1 MVDPEGA
8 DLQRADPREGEPEA
22 DPQSADLQSVA
33 EAVRTGMYERDRAA
47 QVLGIMVEAIGP
59 GFARCRMRV
68 RDDMVQGHA
77 TAHGGLIFTLA
88 DTAFAY
94 ACNACNRATVA
105 LGAEIAFL
113 APARP
118 GDVLSATARER
129 SRAGRTGIY
138 DVEVENAGGA
148 VVALFRGTSY
158 ETRGGV
164 VAVPG
169 SEQA

>member
-1 MVDPEGA
+1 M
-8 DLQRADPREGEPEA
+8 A
-22 DPQSADLQSVA
+22 DPQGADPQRVA
-33 EAVRTGMYERDRAA
+33 DAVRTGMYERDRAA
-47 QVLGIMVEAIGP
+47 QALGITVEAIGP

-77 TAHGGLIFTLA
+77 TGHGGLTFTLA

-94 ACNACNRATVA
+94 ACNAYNRATVA

-113 APARP
+113 APARA

-138 DVEVENAGGA
+138 DVEVTKDDGSL
-148 VVALFRGTSY
+148 VALFRGTSY
-158 ETRGGV
+158 ETRGAV
-164 VAVPG
+164 VEANGP
-169 SEQA
+169 EQA

>member
-1 MVDPEGA
+1 M
-8 DLQRADPREGEPEA
+8 A
-22 DPQSADLQSVA
+22 DPQSIA

-47 QVLGIMVEAIGP
+47 QALGITVEAIGP
-59 GFARCRMRV
+59 GFARCRMPV

-77 TAHGGLIFTLA
+77 TCHGGLTFTLA

-113 APARP
+113 APARA
-118 GDVLSATARER
+118 GDVLLATARER
-129 SRAGRTGIY
+129 ARAGRTGVY
-138 DVEVENAGGA
+138 DVEVSNGDGT

-158 ETRGGV
+158 ETRGEV
-164 VAVPG
+164 VAPDMI
-169 SEQA
+169 EEE

>member
-1 MVDPEGA
+1 MVDPQGP
-8 DLQRADPREGEPEA
+8 DPQGA
-22 DPQSADLQSVA
+22 DPQSVAD
-33 EAVRTGMYERDRAA
+33 AVRTGMYARDRAA
-47 QVLGIMVEAIGP
+47 QALGITVEAIGP

-77 TAHGGLIFTLA
+77 TCHGGLTFALA

-94 ACNACNRATVA
+94 ACNAYNRVTVA

-113 APARP
+113 APARG

-138 DVEVENAGGA
+138 DVEVKNGDGA
-148 VVALFRGTSY
+148 LVALFRGTAY
-158 ETRGGV
+158 ETRGEV
-164 VAVPG
+164 VAP
-169 SEQA
+169 ARDRK